1 MFDFNRELAQRYG
14 AFASYP
20 SSVAPALVEYYGENP
35 AVEVDRLLDQY
46 ATPESSVL
54 DIGCGAGHTLC
65 RLAVRVKA
73 IWVSI

>member
-1 MFDFNRELAQRYG
+1 MFDFDRELAQRYG
-14 AFASYP
+14 AFASHP

-35 AVEVDRLLDQY
+35 AVEVDRLLDRY

-54 DIGCGAGHTLC
+54 DIGCGAGHILC